1 VTAHAGLLA
10 RRRAALERLGNE
22 EVDVLVVGGGA
33 TGAGVARDA
42 VLRGLSVALCEAGD
56 FAGQTSSRSSQLIH
70 GGLRYLQYGDLG
82 LVFEGLSERRRLM
95 STAPHLCRPIEF
107 LFPAYRGERPSLRTI
122 GTGIALYNAL
132 ALWRPPTQR
141 RRLDPGA
148 TFAASPL
155 LRAAGL
161 QGAQQYI
168 DCQTDDARLVLETI
182 LDAERAGAVVLSH
195 ARVRSLRRDRTGR
208 ARAALI
214 ADQEGDGA
222 SGPEVEARARVIVNA
237 TGPFSDAFDR
247 GRRNLR
253 PTLGVHLVFDA
264 ARLDLA
270 GRAVVL
276 RAPRDGRVFFALPRG
291 RRSVIG
297 TTDTDWPSPSPA
309 RAAVT
314 AENGHGAP
322 GASHGGLTIDAEI
335 RARREDVD
343 YLLEAAAHAFPAARL
358 GPGDVIATFAGLR
371 PLIAAPAHTASS
383 TSREHEIL
391 READG
396 VVTIA
401 GGKLTTFRRMAE
413 ETTDALVE
421 ILRDRGLERAI
432 GPCVTRTRPLPGAF
446 ADAPEGAGRSPS
458 SLGDHELAED
468 VRDHLLAT
476 YGSRSADVLAEVE
489 EAPDL
494 ARRIDPELPYLW
506 AEIVHAA
513 REEHALEVEDA
524 LARRA
529 PLLRD
534 ARDQGLGAA
543 ERAGDLMA
551 RVLGWTPERRAR
563 SVEKYR
569 AAVAVSRK
577 WRE

>member
-1 VTAHAGLLA
+1 VTAHAGPLA
-10 RRRAALERLGNE
+10 RRRAALERLGDE

-33 TGAGVARDA
+33 TGAGIARDA
-42 VLRGLSVALCEAGD
+42 VLRGLTVALCEAGD

-168 DCQTDDARLVLETI
+168 DCQTDDARLVLETV
-182 LDAERAGAVVLSH
+182 LDAEHVGAVVLSH
-195 ARVRSLRRDRTGR
+195 ARVQSLRRDRTGR
-208 ARAALI
+208 ARAAVVVD
-214 ADQEGDGA
+214 AETRE
-222 SGPEVEARARVIVNA
+222 SVEARARVIVNA
-237 TGPFSDAFDR
+237 TGPFSDGFDR

-291 RRSVIG
+291 RRTVIG
-297 TTDTDWPSPSPA
+297 TTDTDWSPPDQ
-309 RAAVT
+309 
-314 AENGHGAP
+314 
-322 GASHGGLTIDAEI
+322 HGGAARGNGNREGNDSLTVDTEI
-335 RARREDVD
+335 RARRQDVD

-358 GPGDVIATFAGLR
+358 SAEDVIATYAGLR
-371 PLIAAPAHTASS
+371 PLIAMPAHTASS
-383 TSREHEIL
+383 TSREHEII

-413 ETTDALVE
+413 ETTDVLVE
-421 ILRDRGLERAI
+421 LLRDRGVERAI
-432 GPCVTRTRPLPGAF
+432 GPCLTRTRRLPGAGT
-446 ADAPEGAGRSPS
+446 PP

-468 VRDHLLAT
+468 VRGHLLAT
-476 YGSRSADVLAEVE
+476 YGARSADVLAGLE
-489 EAPDL
+489 EAPEL

-506 AEIVHAA
+506 AEIAHAA
-513 REEHALEVEDA
+513 RDEHAMEIEDA

-529 PLLRD
+529 PLMRD

-543 ERAGDLMA
+543 ERAGDLMG
-551 RVLGWTPERRAR
+551 RVLGWTADRRAR
-563 SVEKYR
+563 SVERYR